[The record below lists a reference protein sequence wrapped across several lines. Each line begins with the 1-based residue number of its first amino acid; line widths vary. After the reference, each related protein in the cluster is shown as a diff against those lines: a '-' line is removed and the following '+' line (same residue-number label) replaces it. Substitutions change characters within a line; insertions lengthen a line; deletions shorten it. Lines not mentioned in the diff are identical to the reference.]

1 MKRILIFGGSSSI
14 GIAIFKELKPFYD
27 SYATYYSNSKFSSNK
42 RYIYYS
48 VDQDPSTILE
58 NLKPNIIITGL
69 KGNFNSQVIFFEK
82 IISHCEKYKSK
93 LMFISS

>member
-14 GIAIFKELKPFYD
+14 GIAIFKELNPFYD
-27 SYATYYSNSKFSSNK
+27 SYATYYSNSKFRSNK

-48 VDQDPSTILE
+48 VDQDPSRILE
-58 NLKPNIIITGL
+58 NLKPNIIITAL

-82 IISHCEKYKSK
+82 IVITNFN
-93 LMFISS
+93 FIGA

>member
-27 SYATYYSNSKFSSNK
+27 SYATYYSNSKFRSNK

-48 VDQDPSTILE
+48 VDQDPSRILE
-58 NLKPNIIITGL
+58 NLKPNIIITAL
-69 KGNFNSQVIFFEK
+69 KGNLILKSFFLK
-82 IISHCEKYKSK
+82 K
-93 LMFISS
+93 LLAIVKNINLN